1 MENPV
6 VPVKKTLSPE
16 RLALLQL
23 ARQKAVKIR
32 QEQKELKNKEMET
45 IKKQKEI
52 KLIEVE
58 ETSPEPI
65 EALKKIKKPKKK
77 IVLEQSSSSDDEP
90 EIVYRKVKRDKP
102 KVNEYSLSQHQVNQE
117 IHRVRREIAAKSL
130 FKPF

>member
-1 MENPV
+1 METLPI
-6 VPVKKTLSPE
+6 KKTLSPE

-23 ARQKAVKIR
+23 ARQKAFKVR
-32 QEQKELKNKEMET
+32 QEQKELKNKEMES

-77 IVLEQSSSSDDEP
+77 IVLEQSSSDDEP